1 MRLPKA
7 VIINLILQLLLF
19 CNVSLADFQT
29 DCRCISGDPDG
40 MISSERYYK
49 DIGGL
54 RIVQWMRPS
63 WSQAGGCYEDAQKKI
78 AEAAKLADA
87 KVGQIGQKGDITSC
101 LTLPKQVGLNYNL
114 LFGTVYGYV
123 TTKGCPNG
131 GSIFAFTQYKL
142 EISVV
147 CIDANIDSDGD
158 RINDCID
165 NCPLTFNPNQA
176 DSD

>member
-1 MRLPKA
+1 MRLRKT
-7 VIINLILQLLLF
+7 VIVSLIFQLLLF
-19 CNVSLADFQT
+19 CDISLADSLT

-40 MISSERYYK
+40 MISNGRYYK

-54 RIVQWMRPS
+54 RIIQWMRPS
-63 WSQAGGCYEDAQKKI
+63 WSQASGCYDDAQKKMM
-78 AEAAKLADA
+78 EAAEFADA
-87 KVGQIGQKGDITSC
+87 KVNQKGDVRSC
-101 LTLPKQVGLNYNL
+101 LTLPKQLDLNYNL

-131 GSIFAFTQYKL
+131 GSIFAVTKYEL

-158 RINDCID
+158 HFNDCID
-165 NCPLTFNPNQA
+165 KCPLIFNPNQT